1 MIFNTDVELRKKNL
15 RTILEF
21 MTDEDDTA
29 TGEQKR
35 KRLNRYKLYAPGGQG
50 YRYGAG
56 YTLQGARSG
65 EGKRRNNRAP
75 FPSVVYKGY

>member
-1 MIFNTDVELRKKNL
+1 MDIEKVLEENMYFNTDVELRRKNL

-21 MTDEDDTA
+21 MTDEEDAA

-35 KRLNRYKLYAPGGQG
+35 KRLNRYKLYCPDGQG

-56 YTLQGARSG
+56 YT
-65 EGKRRNNRAP
+65 
-75 FPSVVYKGY
+75 YKGEQRLRREMR